1 MVDIQVKERFIEL
14 RSQGIS
20 YEKIAQ
26 SLSVSKQ
33 TLINWSRENRYALAN
48 LKKLRKEALLEKLEL
63 TEKARLERL
72 GKMLQRLQEE
82 LLKRDFSSV
91 PTEKLSELFLKYL
104 EYNHKIDGPIFFQ
117 TKEPHEISLLEEKK
131 WTED

>member
-1 MVDIQVKERFIEL
+1 MLSIQTKEQFIEL
-14 RSQGIS
+14 RSQGLS

-26 SLSVSKQ
+26 VLSVSKQ
-33 TLINWSRENRYALAN
+33 TLINWSKENRYELAN
-48 LKKLRKEALLEKLEL
+48 LKKLHKEALLEKLEL

-72 GKMLQRLQEE
+72 GKMLQRIQEE
-82 LLKRDFSSV
+82 LSKRDLSTI

-104 EYNHKIDGPIFFQ
+104 EYNQKIDGPVYFQ